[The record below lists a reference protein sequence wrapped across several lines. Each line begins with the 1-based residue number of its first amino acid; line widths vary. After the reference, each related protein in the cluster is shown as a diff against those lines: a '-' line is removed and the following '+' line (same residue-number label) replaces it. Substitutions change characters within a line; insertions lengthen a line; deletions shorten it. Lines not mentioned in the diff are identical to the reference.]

1 MTEKESL
8 RPEEYREPVCPFDP
22 DFYKPEPPV
31 SPIPVGR
38 VMEKLDQYLEH
49 DDQAAAGRHLDYWL
63 REAEAGN
70 DLQGEL
76 ALRNERMGYFRKNG
90 KREEALREAERAEK
104 LVELL
109 RLSDAV
115 TGGTTLLNVG
125 TVLNSFGMAEKAV
138 PYYERAGEIYR
149 ARLSPEDPRFG
160 GLYNNTAL
168 AYAATGRFREAAEY
182 YHRALRI
189 MEKVENGELERVVTL
204 LNLADAREAERGE
217 DAEEEIF
224 ALLEEAERLLKTPSL
239 PKNGYTAFT
248 LEKCAPTFAY
258 YGWFRAAKEFREEA
272 KRIYERT

>member
-8 RPEEYREPVCPFDP
+8 RPDEYQEPVCPFDP

-38 VMEKLDQYLEH
+38 VMEKLDQYLDH

-90 KREEALREAERAEK
+90 KREEALREAERAGK
-104 LVELL
+104 LIEIL

-115 TGGTTLLNVG
+115 TGGTTFLNIG
-125 TVLNSFGMAEKAV
+125 TVYNTFGMAGRAI

-149 ARLSPEDPRFG
+149 TKLPPEDPRFG
-160 GLYNNTAL
+160 GLLNNTAL
-168 AYAATGRFREAAEY
+168 AYAAAGRFREAEDCY
-182 YHRALRI
+182 RRALRI
-189 MEKVENGELERVVTL
+189 MEKVENGELERAVTL

-217 DAEEEIF
+217 EAEEEIF
-224 ALLEEAERLLKTPSL
+224 ALLEEAEKLLKTPAL
-239 PKNGYTAFT
+239 PKNGYYAFT

-258 YGWFRAAKEFREEA
+258 YGWFRTAEEFRKEA
-272 KRIYERT
+272 KRIYERA